1 MNGQREEPVPEATET
16 IPRLTRWGVSPDAD
30 LVYRALT
37 MMGSR
42 KDTEL
47 SRELGLTRSRVVAAL
62 DELAALSAARPTGP
76 ATARAGSRA
85 ARRWDPSPLPQVLGR
100 LRRPALAGSERDL
113 WRRHFAAI
121 DGLDL
126 PTLDPKGI
134 RHWVNRSLARRRIAH
149 LAAAERYEHLA
160 INTEEVLTADATAAA
175 LPTDRALV
183 RRGIQLRIIGRPP
196 GDGDRSTAHL
206 AQLGG
211 PGGMNYR
218 ELLDPPLKLMVFD
231 RRVALFP
238 ADPLNFETGIVEVDD
253 PPVVQALCGLFDR
266 LWTRGRDPLRQ
277 GVPPITL
284 TPREQALVAL
294 LSAGHTDVSAAN
306 ELKLSVR
313 TVAYTMRELMD
324 RLGVENRF
332 QLALLLGAAGAA
344 PIPSPRTA
352 TPPAATPAT
361 ADPPIEEDK

>member
-1 MNGQREEPVPEATET
+1 MPDATAT

-37 MMGSR
+37 MLGGR

-47 SRELGLTRSRVVAAL
+47 SRELGLARARVVAAL
-62 DELAALSAARPTGP
+62 DELAAL
-76 ATARAGSRA
+76 RA
-85 ARRWDPSPLPQVLGR
+85 AQPVGSPAVHGSARVSRRWHPCPLPQVLGR
-100 LRRPALAGSERDL
+100 LRRPVVPSADRDR

-121 DGLDL
+121 DGLRL
-126 PTLDPKGI
+126 PALEPSRTRLWGSRP
-134 RHWVNRSLARRRIAH
+134 LARRRIAH
-149 LAAAERYEHLA
+149 LAAAERHEHLA
-160 INTEEVLTADATAAA
+160 INNEEVLTAEVTAAA

-183 RRGIQLRIIGRPP
+183 ERGVQMRIVGRPP

-206 AQLGG
+206 AQLGNASG
-211 PGGMNYR
+211 IYR
-218 ELLDPPLKLMVFD
+218 ELPDLPLKLMVFD

-238 ADPLNFETGIVEVDD
+238 ADPLNFEAGVVEIDD
-253 PPVVQALCGLFDR
+253 PPAVQALCGLFDR
-266 LWTRGRDPLRQ
+266 LWAQGRDPHRQ

-344 PIPSPRTA
+344 PIPTTRTA
-352 TPPAATPAT
+352 APSPTGPPDRASPA
-361 ADPPIEEDK
+361 DKEDE

>member
-1 MNGQREEPVPEATET
+1 VPETTET

-30 LVYRALT
+30 LIYRALT
-37 MMGSR
+37 MMGGR

-47 SRELGLTRSRVVAAL
+47 SRELGLPRSRVVAAL
-62 DELAALSAARPTGP
+62 DELAAVRAAQPTRSP
-76 ATARAGSRA
+76 ALRSGSPV
-85 ARRWDPSPLPQVLGR
+85 ARRWDPCPVSQVLR
-100 LRRPALAGSERDL
+100 HLRRPVVPGTGRDR
-113 WRRHFAAI
+113 WRQHFGTL

-126 PTLDPKGI
+126 PALDESRI
-134 RHWVNRSLARRRIAH
+134 RRWGSRSLARRRIAH

-160 INTEEVLTADATAAA
+160 INTEEVITADATAAA
-175 LPTDRALV
+175 LPVDRALAE
-183 RRGIQLRIIGRPP
+183 RGIQIRVLGRPP

-206 AQLGG
+206 AQMGG
-211 PGGMNYR
+211 TALTYR
-218 ELLDPPLKLMVFD
+218 ELPDLPIKLIVFD
-231 RRVALFP
+231 RRVVLFP
-238 ADPLNFETGIVEVDD
+238 ADPLNFETGVVEVDD

-266 LWTRGRDPLRQ
+266 LWTQGRDPHRQ

-344 PIPSPRTA
+344 PLPSSCTA
-352 TPPAATPAT
+352 EPPPGK
-361 ADPPIEEDK
+361 DE

>member
-1 MNGQREEPVPEATET
+1 MPEATET

-30 LVYRALT
+30 LIYRALT
-37 MMGSR
+37 MLGGR

-47 SRELGLTRSRVVAAL
+47 SRELGLTRSRVAAAL
-62 DELAALSAARPTGP
+62 DELAAL
-76 ATARAGSRA
+76 RA
-85 ARRWDPSPLPQVLGR
+85 AQPTSPPRVRSGVRVPRRWDPCPLPQVLRR
-100 LRRPALAGSERDL
+100 LRRPGVPGSDRDR
-113 WRRHFAAI
+113 WRRHFATINA
-121 DGLDL
+121 LNL
-126 PTLDPKGI
+126 PTFDETRV
-134 RHWVNRSLARRRIAH
+134 RHWTSRSLTRRRIAH
-149 LAAAERYEHLA
+149 LVDAERHEHLT
-160 INTEEVLTADATAAA
+160 INTERVLTAETTAAA
-175 LPTDRALV
+175 LPLDRALID
-183 RRGIQLRIIGRPP
+183 RGIRIRVLGLPP

-206 AQLGG
+206 AELGG
-211 PGGMNYR
+211 GLDGMYR
-218 ELLDPPLKLMVFD
+218 ELNDLPIKLMVFD

-238 ADPLNFETGIVEVDD
+238 ADPLNFEAGSVEIDD
-253 PPVVQALCGLFDR
+253 PPVVQALCGIFDR
-266 LWTRGRDPLRQ
+266 LWTQGRDPHRQ

-344 PIPSPRTA
+344 PIPALRTA
-352 TPPAATPAT
+352 APPP
-361 ADPPIEEDK
+361 ADPPDRKDE